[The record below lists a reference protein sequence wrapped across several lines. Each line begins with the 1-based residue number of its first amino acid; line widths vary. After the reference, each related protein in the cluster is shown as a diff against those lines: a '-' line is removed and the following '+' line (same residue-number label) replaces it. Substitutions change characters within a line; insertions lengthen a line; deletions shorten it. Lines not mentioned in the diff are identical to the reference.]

1 MGHKIVSME
10 IRVLHFVHV
19 WEGEGG
25 INFLSRSISFLALSF
40 FVIGSGEWIE
50 CGRRRRWGGC
60 GLG

>member
-25 INFLSRSISFLALSF
+25 INFLSRSISFLAFFLLS
-40 FVIGSGEWIE
+40 VVESG
-50 CGRRRRWGGC
+50 
-60 GLG
+60 